1 MWNKLILFSDWL
13 MRIWQ
18 TRCSQC
24 ALLTLTYVY
33 SAILSKCFIRTSLF
47 DTVEIGMLNS
57 MFLAVADKI
66 NIDFV
71 DLEWYKVVILGIVQ
85 GITELLPISSTAH
98 LRIVPALLGWKDPG
112 TAFSAAMQLASLVAV
127 VSYFWQDI
135 KKLSGETF
143 RAIAERNYQSSQA
156 QLVLGLILS
165 TLPLAVVGLLVKKS
179 INAPDSPFRTLQV
192 IGIASIVMSLLL
204 ALAEMQGKH
213 EREFN
218 QLTIKDGILVGI
230 AQAFA
235 LIPGV
240 SRSGSTL
247 TAGLWLRMERET
259 AARFSFLLG
268 LPAVILA
275 GALEIHELLKAGL
288 DGHGWLILLIG
299 LTSASI
305 SAFLAIYGLL
315 SYLEQRSTWIFVWYR
330 LAMGVFLLVGVSVG
344 FLHN

>member
-1 MWNKLILFSDWL
+1 
-13 MRIWQ
+13 
-18 TRCSQC
+18 
-24 ALLTLTYVY
+24 
-33 SAILSKCFIRTSLF
+33 
-47 DTVEIGMLNS
+47 VEIGMLNS

-156 QLVLGLILS
+156 QLVLGLILG